1 MWKLT
6 NFFLHFLFQTEHQ
19 KLVQAS
25 SVLSARCD
33 QLVRELDSAKKMLA
47 GIDEE
52 NAQLNDLLRV
62 CDILLDFQQNI
73 QYLF

>member
-1 MWKLT
+1 M
-6 NFFLHFLFQTEHQ
+6 
-19 KLVQAS
+19 VQAS

-47 GIDEE
+47 GMDEE

-62 CDILLDFQQNI
+62 CHIFKDDFWDIHHFIILIVSFS
-73 QYLF
+73 